1 MKYNWIYLV
10 TFPRLNLKDEVKVE
24 YDLLSQ
30 EKFHWLDLVTCV
42 PDPLRFKLIVGA

>member
-1 MKYNWIYLV
+1 MDLSGDI
-10 TFPRLNLKDEVKVE
+10 FRLNLKDEVKVE

-30 EKFHWLDLVTCV
+30 EKFHWLDLGTCV